1 MYKKNEDDNIYMLDN
16 LSYHSCI
23 QSHVNKTCFY
33 KMSQSS
39 VSLTI
44 ILVLI
49 KTKRRK
55 S

>member
-1 MYKKNEDDNIYMLDN
+1 MYKNEDDNIYMLDN

-23 QSHVNKTCFY
+23 QSHVNKTCFC
-33 KMSQSS
+33 KMSQSSS